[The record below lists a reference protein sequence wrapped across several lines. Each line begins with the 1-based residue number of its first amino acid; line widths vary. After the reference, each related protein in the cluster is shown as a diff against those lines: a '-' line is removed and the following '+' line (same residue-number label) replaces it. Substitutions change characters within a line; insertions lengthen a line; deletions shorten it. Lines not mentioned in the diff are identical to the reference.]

1 MATQSA
7 ADSATVQLHAE
18 QVTNYNY
25 QALLPTCFKGLSIG
39 VTFP

>member
-7 ADSATVQLHAE
+7 ADFATVQLHAE

-25 QALLPTCFKGLSIG
+25 QALLPKMC
-39 VTFP
+39 